1 MPNYFLKFAYLYMK
15 LTRRIFYEILRT
27 EDQDLYPSPKKICDF
42 LAKISQK
49 LGRPL
54 GGEIGSTCG
63 TTKSKPT
70 IVPEIR
76 CELQTCTK

>member
-1 MPNYFLKFAYLYMK
+1 MIAEYRAKNLDGDGL
-15 LTRRIFYEILRT
+15 EILRT

-42 LAKISQK
+42 LARISQK